1 MIETIIHPPKQ
12 LALSLQEVKDTLR
25 ISSMSEDI
33 RLVSIIQAATSWVE
47 NMARCALLTQTR
59 KAIFYLNHDIHKSS
73 RHERNRV
80 YLPTHP
86 LQEVKTVLF
95 QSNPV
100 DAYQIIDNRYILL
113 PNFSQPGELIIV
125 YLVGYGSKQDDIPPP
140 LKQAILL
147 AVVRFYE
154 DMVFPQEREVSS
166 LISPYRPISI
176 H

>member
-25 ISSMSEDI
+25 ISSKSEDI

-47 NMARCALLTQTR
+47 NMVRCALITQTR
-59 KAIFYLNHDIHKSS
+59 KAIFYLKYETHKPS

-80 YLPTHP
+80 CLPTHP
-86 LQEVKTVLF
+86 LQVVKKVLF
-95 QSNPV
+95 QSHPV
-100 DAYQIIDNRYILL
+100 DTYQVIDNRYLLL
-113 PNFSQPGELIIV
+113 PNFSQPGELMV
-125 YLVGYGSKQDDIPPP
+125 AYLVGYGSKQDDIPAP

-147 AVVRFYE
+147 AVVKFYE

-166 LISPYRPISI
+166 LISPYRPLSI